1 LIDYESFSAAL
12 HAGAFDACLDYLR
25 REEGGGP
32 TEAPLNCRAAEAL
45 FHNGRRDEALECGR
59 RAFALAAEDRDTSQF
74 CAWLFSNC
82 GCHGEAAAAY
92 ERLIALSPDWAEGY
106 RHASGSLAAIGEID
120 RALAL
125 ALRAVE
131 LMPDDNG
138 TAVHAA
144 ELLLRRGWIEEAGE
158 LLRATIPRDPGDAR
172 MLRVLSAVEMMLDRL
187 DAALIAIDNA
197 IAITPGAAEYHLHR
211 GHLLHRRGDIAAAG
225 EAFDRAAALEPDNS
239 AVKRAQMTLYL
250 DSGRITEATAAG
262 GALLHACPEDKTAA
276 EAVLHLLNRRLETID
291 GDYVILADRTLRPP
305 RPLRPLPGF
314 AERLRNQCRVIHALI
329 IRETRTRFG
338 GAKLGYGWAL
348 LEPILHITLLS
359 VVFSLMMEGR
369 PPIGAHF
376 FIFYFTGLIPYLM
389 FVHTSSA
396 MSHAITSNGALL
408 RLPLV
413 TTFDVIAAR
422 GLLETITDVIVA
434 VMLLVGFGVIG
445 LAAAPDDLWAPSTA
459 LLVTA
464 MFGCGFGFIN
474 AVLTVLCRSWDKI
487 WPQITRALYFF
498 SGIFRYY
505 GANATNRNLPACPSQ
520 RILAPARHPQSA

>member
-1 LIDYESFSAAL
+1 MILLSF
-12 HAGAFDACLDYLR
+12 
-25 REEGGGP
+25 
-32 TEAPLNCRAAEAL
+32 
-45 FHNGRRDEALECGR
+45 
-59 RAFALAAEDRDTSQF
+59 F
-74 CAWLFSNC
+74 CAWLFSNS
-82 GCHGEAAAAY
+82 GRHGEAAAAY

-131 LMPDDNG
+131 LVPDDNG

-144 ELLLRRGWIEEAGE
+144 ELLLRRGRIDDAAE
-158 LLRATIPRDPGDAR
+158 LLRAAVLRDPSDAR

-197 IAITPGAAEYHLHR
+197 LAVTPGAAEYHLHR
-211 GHLLHRRGDIAAAG
+211 GHLLHRLGEIAAAG
-225 EAFDRAAALEPDNS
+225 EAFDRAAALEPNS
-239 AVKRAQMTLYL
+239 PAVKRAQMTLYL

-262 GALLHACPEDKTAA
+262 GALLHACPEDETAA

-291 GDYVILADRTLRPP
+291 GEYVVLADRTLRPP

-338 GAKLGYGWAL
+338 DAKLGYGWAL

-359 VVFSLMMEGR
+359 VVFSLMMQGR

>member
-1 LIDYESFSAAL
+1 LIDADSFSAAL
-12 HAGAFDACLDYLR
+12 RAEDFDACLDYLR

-32 TEAPLNCRAAEAL
+32 DDAPLNCRAAEVL
-45 FHNGRRDEALECGR
+45 FYDGRRDEALECGR
-59 RAFALAAEDRDTSQF
+59 RAFALAAEDRATAHF

-92 ERLIALSPDWAEGY
+92 EQLITLSPDWAEGY
-106 RHASGSLAAIGEID
+106 HHASGSLAAIGEFD

-144 ELLLRRGWIEEAGE
+144 ELLLRRGRIDDAAE
-158 LLRATIPRDPGDAR
+158 LLRAAARRDAGDAR
-172 MLRVLSAVEMMLDRL
+172 LLRVLSAVEMMLDRL
-187 DAALIAIDNA
+187 DAALIAIDRA
-197 IAITPGAAEYHLHR
+197 LTIMPGVAEYHLHR
-211 GHLLHRRGDIAAAG
+211 GHLLHRLGDIAAAG
-225 EAFDRAAALEPDNS
+225 ETFDRAAALEPDNPG
-239 AVKRAQMTLYL
+239 VKRAQMTLYL

-262 GALLHACPEDKTAA
+262 GALLHACPGDETAA

-291 GDYVILADRTLRPP
+291 GDYVILADRTLRRP

-314 AERLRNQCRVIHALI
+314 GERLRNQCRVIHALI

-338 GAKLGYGWAL
+338 DAKLGYGWAL

-359 VVFSLMMEGR
+359 AVFSLMMQGR
-369 PPIGAHF
+369 PPVGAHF

-434 VMLLVGFGVIG
+434 VMLLVGFGMAG
-445 LAAAPDDLWAPSTA
+445 LAAAPDDLSAPSIA

-505 GANATNRNLPACPSQ
+505 VASATTA
-520 RILAPARHPQSA
+520 A